1 MAHGKA
7 VSSTPG
13 GTMQQ
18 GIPSRG
24 RFPLLDRVD
33 YPSDLRNLSTDQL
46 KQVAD

>member
-1 MAHGKA
+1 MGEASG
-7 VSSTPG
+7 SC
-13 GTMQQ
+13 
-18 GIPSRG
+18 PSRG